1 MKSSI
6 KNLPVALDLPQGM
19 LRQISWGNMTI
30 EVGQIRQDFVP
41 QSTLTYI
48 PSNHCQCPHWGY
60 VMKGRMRLKYPD
72 HEEIYQGGDVYYAMP
87 NHITYFEAGC
97 EYVEFSPTLEFN
109 QSKAAATEQAKAQA

>member
-1 MKSSI
+1 
-6 KNLPVALDLPQGM
+6 
-19 LRQISWGNMTI
+19 
-30 EVGQIRQDFVP
+30 
-41 QSTLTYI
+41 
-48 PSNHCQCPHWGY
+48 
-60 VMKGRMRLKYPD
+60 MRLKYPD